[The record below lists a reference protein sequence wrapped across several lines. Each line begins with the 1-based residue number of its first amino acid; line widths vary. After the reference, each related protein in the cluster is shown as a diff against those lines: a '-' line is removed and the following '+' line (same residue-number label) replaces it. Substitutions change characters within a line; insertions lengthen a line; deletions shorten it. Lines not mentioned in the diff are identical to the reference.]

1 MRTYNN
7 LVAMLIAFGLIGN
20 AVFEYD
26 GWTLA
31 GTIFGY
37 VLIVLTLWAVV
48 DDKIKERD
56 NL

>member
-7 LVAMLIAFGLIGN
+7 LVAMFIAFWLIGN

-48 DDKIKERD
+48 NDKIKEME